1 MKLVF
6 MGIGVVLI
14 VIATILWTAVTFV
27 KFEGKERI
35 VPIAA
40 LVGMIGLSVYA
51 IIEFISR
58 A

>member
-6 MGIGVVLI
+6 MGIGAALI
-14 VIATILWTAVTFV
+14 LLAAMMWAAMTFV
-27 KFEGKERI
+27 RFKGKERI
-35 VPIAA
+35 VPIAV

-58 A
+58 V